1 MNPSMWQ
8 RFTWY
13 DVRVIGHY
21 LGVLVSFFTLALAVP
36 LAVALVMQEWEP
48 ATRYLLAV
56 GVSLILGSAMRL
68 MRVQPGRLT
77 HQQALAVTGLSWI
90 VLAFVAS
97 VPLALSSHYGS
108 YLDALMEAVSGLTT
122 TGVTL
127 VIDLEH
133 LSAADNMWRFIM
145 HLIGGLGLIVVALS
159 LGLLGK
165 ATSGL
170 YSSEGRSEHVLPNIV
185 NTVRLISRISLIV
198 IAVATVLLFALCLGS
213 GMEPVRALFNG
224 LWISISGFITGGF
237 APTSQSISYYHS
249 FALEL
254 VCMMLMVMGAV
265 NFSLYV
271 KARRGETEGFFKDL
285 EIRTGAI
292 WLLVAT
298 VTIMASLCAS
308 GGFSDL
314 MALLR
319 RGVFMVIAAATTT
332 GFQNV
337 TNNQLTTVFSS
348 GAFLILAMCM
358 AVGGS
363 SGSTAGGIKLS
374 RIGLIAKSVV
384 STIKETLA
392 PNSARVSVR
401 YYHLGRKVLTTEE
414 AKAAMTVSALF
425 VIAYLVGS
433 LAGIAHGYDAVS
445 SIFESVA
452 MASNGGLSSGI
463 VTRGMPAGL
472 EIIYLIEM
480 WAGRLE
486 FITLLA
492 LIVKVVVSCKPR
504 AKSERSR

>member
-1 MNPSMWQ
+1 MWQ
-8 RFTWY
+8 RFTLF
-13 DVRVIGHY
+13 DVRVVAHY
-21 LGVLVSFFTLALAVP
+21 LGVLVSFFTVALAVP
-36 LAVALVMQEWEP
+36 LVVAIVMQEWEP
-48 ATRYLLAV
+48 ASRYLLAV
-56 GVSLILGSAMRL
+56 GVSLIVGSALRL
-68 MRVQPGRLT
+68 VCVQPGKLT

-97 VPLALSSHYGS
+97 VPLALSGHYGS
-108 YLDALMEAVSGLTT
+108 YLDSLMEAVSGLTT

-133 LSAADNMWRFIM
+133 LSTADNMWRFVM

-185 NTVRLISRISLIV
+185 NTVRLISRIALTA
-198 IAVATVLLFALCLGS
+198 IAGAVVVLFVMCLFS
-213 GMEPVRALFNG
+213 GMEPIRAFFHA

-237 APTSQSISYYHS
+237 APTSQSIGYYHS
-249 FALEL
+249 FALEI
-254 VCMMLMVMGAV
+254 VCMVLMVLGAI

-271 KARRGETEGFFKDL
+271 KAQRGETDSFFRDL

-298 VTIMASLCAS
+298 VTLMASLYAS

-319 RGVFMVIAAATTT
+319 RGVFMVVAAATTT

-348 GAFLILAMCM
+348 GAFLIIAMCM
-358 AVGGS
+358 AIGGS

-374 RIGLIAKSVV
+374 RIGIIAKSMV
-384 STIKETLA
+384 STIKETLS
-392 PNSARVSVR
+392 PSTARVSVR
-401 YYHLGRKVLTTEE
+401 YYHLGRKVLTTDE

-425 VIAYLVGS
+425 VVTYLIGS
-433 LAGIAHGYDAVS
+433 LAGIAHGYDAIS

-463 VTRGMPAGL
+463 VSRGMPAGL
-472 EIIYLIEM
+472 ELVYILEM

-492 LIVKVVVSCKPR
+492 LAVKVFVSLVPR
-504 AKSERSR
+504 KKAMRP

>member
-1 MNPSMWQ
+1 MWL
-8 RFTWY
+8 RFTLF
-13 DVRVIGHY
+13 DVRVVAHY
-21 LGVLVSFFTLALAVP
+21 LGVLVSFFTIALAVP
-36 LAVALVMQEWEP
+36 LVVAIAMQEWEP
-48 ATRYLLAV
+48 ASRYLLAV
-56 GVSLILGSAMRL
+56 GISLIVGSGLRL
-68 MRVQPGRLT
+68 LCVQPGKLT

-97 VPLALSSHYGS
+97 VPLALSGHYGS
-108 YLDALMEAVSGLTT
+108 YLDSLMEAVSGLTT

-133 LSAADNMWRFIM
+133 LSTADNMWRFVM

-185 NTVRLISRISLIV
+185 NTVRLISRISLTA
-198 IAVATVLLFALCLGS
+198 IAVAAVILFVMCVLS
-213 GMEPVRALFNG
+213 GMEPVRAFFHS

-237 APTSQSISYYHS
+237 APTSQSIGYYHS
-249 FALEL
+249 FALEI
-254 VCMMLMVMGAV
+254 VCMVLMLLGAI

-271 KARRGETEGFFKDL
+271 KTQRGETDSFFRDL

-292 WLLVAT
+292 WLIVAT
-298 VTIMASLCAS
+298 ITLMASTCAS

-319 RGVFMVIAAATTT
+319 RGVFMVVAAATTT

-348 GAFLILAMCM
+348 GAFLIIAMCM
-358 AVGGS
+358 AIGGS
-363 SGSTAGGIKLS
+363 SGSTAGGIK
-374 RIGLIAKSVV
+374 
-384 STIKETLA
+384 ETLS
-392 PNSARVSVR
+392 PSTARVSVR
-401 YYHLGRKVLTTEE
+401 YYHLGRKVLTTDA
-414 AKAAMTVSALF
+414 AKSAMTVSALF
-425 VIAYLVGS
+425 VVTYLIGS
-433 LAGIAHGYDAVS
+433 LAGIAHGYDAIS

-463 VTRGMPAGL
+463 VSRGMPPTL
-472 EIIYLIEM
+472 EAVYILEM

-486 FITLLA
+486 FVTLLA
-492 LIVKVVVSCKPR
+492 LVVKVVVSIAPR
-504 AKSERSR
+504 RKVVRS